1 MRTFFCPQCGAM
13 VLPGVG
19 TCPSCGTV
27 LGADGPQMQEPVPEH
42 RQGPATVSDASE
54 MKAPF
59 LPYEPR
65 EFQLQIISDIV
76 DALDRHRHIVIESG
90 TGTGKTI
97 VSLAGALQHA
107 RKTGKKIIYTTRTI
121 SQSDQVMKEL
131 KAISSLKPVSGIT
144 LTGRSK
150 SCPLLQSR
158 PDFADL
164 SPSALS
170 TLCSDRKQKSLQNR
184 PGGCQFFEQVEPRL
198 NSISMYAR
206 RNFPRSEEL
215 DAFCRN
221 LGACPYEAKKLLL
234 KDFDV
239 VVAPYVH
246 IIDPEIRKNLLT
258 NMGVDE
264 KGIVLIVDEAHNL
277 IDAVRQQESFTITA
291 RLVASAHDEA
301 MLFTDA
307 SDASTPAAS
316 QRRSPQLCQGV
327 TMTEFVRAVGRAMKD
342 LGTKY
347 IGFNR
352 KETALPPKA
361 LEGSL
366 CAILGIDDAQLGAAV
381 NRLIELGEKREEA
394 IADTDAP
401 SSPVLELGHLLEAW
415 IKSPDSRYVRAV
427 RADADGEFLTASCI
441 DPADIVTFMRSLP
454 GAVHMSGT
462 LQPLAQYARV
472 MGLPGDSIPRTYP
485 SPFPKENRLVVYT
498 RGLSTKYDELKS
510 NPSMWPEIQRTVA
523 KLCNSVRKNTLV
535 FMPSYS
541 MMGRIRPY
549 LEEAVD
555 KPLYWEEKGRQRN
568 TMRSLDAFRRGRD
581 GVFVCVMGGSV
592 AEGMDFPGDELCF
605 AVIVGMPYPP
615 PSLESDAM
623 KTMFDSR
630 YGAGMGWVY
639 CSEVPAVRKIR
650 QAIGRLIRTETDRG
664 MAVIIDSRA
673 ARNARQ
679 LGAVPTDDP
688 VGDAARFFSG

>member
-1 MRTFFCPQCGAM
+1 MHTFFCPQCGAM
-13 VLPGVG
+13 VLPGSVS
-19 TCPSCGTV
+19 CPECGAFF
-27 LGADGPQMQEPVPEH
+27 GGDGSSAPAPPPADEKNAPK
-42 RQGPATVSDASE
+42 TVSDQSQ

-65 EFQLQIISDIV
+65 EYQLQIISDIV
-76 DALDRHRHIVIESG
+76 NALDQHRHIVIESG

-97 VSLAGALQHA
+97 VSLAGALEHA
-107 RKTGKKIIYTTRTI
+107 RKTGKRIIYTTRTI

-131 KAISSLKPVSGIT
+131 KAISTLRPVSGIT
-144 LTGRSK
+144 LTGRNK

-158 PDFADL
+158 PDFANL
-164 SPSALS
+164 TPNALS
-170 TLCSDRKQKSLQNR
+170 TLCSDRKQRSLQNR
-184 PGGCQFFEQVEPRL
+184 PGGCAYFDQVQPQL
-198 NSISMYAR
+198 GNISFYAKK
-206 RNFPRSEEL
+206 NFPRSDDL
-215 DAFCRN
+215 DNYCRN

-239 VVAPYVH
+239 VVAPYIH
-246 IIDPEIRKNLLT
+246 IIDPDIRKNLLT

-301 MLFTDA
+301 AMFRNADPN
-307 SDASTPAAS
+307 TPAG
-316 QRRSPQLCQGV
+316 RLKGPELCQGV
-327 TMTEFVRAVGRAMKD
+327 TLSEFIVGVRKAMKD
-342 LGTKY
+342 LGGRY
-347 IGFNR
+347 IGFNK
-352 KETALPPKA
+352 KETALPSKA
-361 LEGSL
+361 LEKSL
-366 CAILGIDDAQLGAAV
+366 CAILSIDMMQLDAAV
-381 NRLIELGEKREEA
+381 NRMIELGEKREEA

-415 IKSPDSRYVRAV
+415 IKSPDDRYVRAV
-427 RADADGEFLTASCI
+427 RADQEGEFLSASCI

-472 MGLPGDSIPRTYP
+472 MGLPSNSVPRTYP
-485 SPFPKENRLVVYT
+485 SPFPKENKLVVYT
-498 RGLSTKYDELKS
+498 RDMSTKYDDLKS
-510 NPSMWPEIQRTVA
+510 NPDMWPKIQRTVA
-523 KLCNSVRKNTLV
+523 QLCNSVRKNTLV

-541 MMGRIRPY
+541 MMSRIRPY
-549 LEEAVD
+549 LEETVS
-555 KPLYWEEKGRQRN
+555 KPLFWEEKGRQRR
-568 TMRSLDAFRRGRD
+568 TMQSLDNFRRCRN

-605 AVIVGMPYPP
+605 AIIVGMPYPP
-615 PSLESDAM
+615 PSLEMDSM
-623 KTMFDSR
+623 KTMFDAK
-630 YGAGMGWVY
+630 YGPGMGWKY

-673 ARNARQ
+673 SRNARQ
-679 LGAVPTDDP
+679 LEAVPTDDP
-688 VGDAARFFSG
+688 VGDAVKFFSKA